1 MAEEEIDMPALFYK
15 FAVVPKEGGEAVMDR
30 KVITM
35 ALKALGITE
44 EFDTEAVLASMDDDG
59 NGVIDLHEW
68 TSCMTK
74 PLRMAIYRSLAN
86 PDKLGGFKP
95 LVDVAKIFDQFD
107 TDNSGS
113 LSKDEIKN
121 AMSCLGLKAWDVNE
135 FFVGLDVNG
144 DGEISL
150 AEFKDNL
157 PSYVFKA
164 MAQKLTAQ
172 GLIEG
177 V

>member
-35 ALKALGITE
+35 ALKVTIFLYRRFHIFYENIWNIFIMKHIQAIFYNYTFLKQALGITE

-95 LVDVAKIFDQFD
+95 LVDVAKVGNYDCQQFR
-107 TDNSGS
+107 
-113 LSKDEIKN
+113 K
-121 AMSCLGLKAWDVNE
+121 
-135 FFVGLDVNG
+135 
-144 DGEISL
+144 
-150 AEFKDNL
+150 
-157 PSYVFKA
+157 
-164 MAQKLTAQ
+164 
-172 GLIEG
+172 
-177 V
+177 